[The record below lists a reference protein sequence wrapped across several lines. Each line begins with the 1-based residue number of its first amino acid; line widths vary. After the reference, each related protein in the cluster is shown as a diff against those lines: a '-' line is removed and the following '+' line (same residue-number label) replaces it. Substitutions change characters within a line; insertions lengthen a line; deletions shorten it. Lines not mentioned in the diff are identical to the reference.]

1 MNEELPT
8 SAADALRSIGTRQ
21 APTIRPE
28 RRSSREIMDEIKSGQ
43 EHTTI
48 ESSPNRIDVIQT
60 VRQGWRTSE
69 FWVAIVGGVAG
80 AVAVAKGW
88 ISETALAD
96 MTQNLGAPYILGR
109 SLYKFAPSL
118 LERLKK

>member
-1 MNEELPT
+1 
-8 SAADALRSIGTRQ
+8 
-21 APTIRPE
+21 
-28 RRSSREIMDEIKSGQ
+28 MDEIKSGQ

-96 MTQNLGAPYILGR
+96 LAQNLGAPYILGR
-109 SLYKFAPSL
+109 SLFKFAPSL